1 MLHQNIHKTTKKTL
15 NIAGKLLDLSLPRI
29 MGVLNITPDSFY
41 ANSRTMA
48 LEDILQKARQMA
60 DDGATFIDIGGY
72 STRPNAD
79 DVPEEVELE
88 RVLPAIE
95 ALKKHLPAI
104 VISVDTFRANVARQ
118 AVAAGAGMLNDVS
131 GGTLDAAMFETVA
144 QLGVPYVLMHLRGN
158 PKTMTQLNHYQ
169 ELTTEVIAELQ
180 TQMFKLQQLGSI
192 DIMIDPGFGF
202 AKNASQNFELLSQ
215 LENLEILERPILV
228 GVSRKSMIWRT
239 LQIQPDE
246 ALNGTTV
253 LNTVALL
260 KGASILRVHDVRQ
273 AVEAVK
279 LVQLLKNN

>member
-169 ELTTEVIAELQ
+169 DLTTEVIAELQ

>member
-79 DVPEEVELE
+79 DVPEAVELE

>member
-118 AVAAGAGMLNDVS
+118 AVAAGAGMINDVS

>member
-79 DVPEEVELE
+79 DVPEAVELE

-118 AVAAGAGMLNDVS
+118 AVAAGASIINDVS

-202 AKNASQNFELLSQ
+202 AKNANQNFELLSQ

-228 GVSRKSMIWRT
+228 GISRKSMIWRT

-246 ALNGTTV
+246 TLNGTTV

>member
-79 DVPEEVELE
+79 DVPGAVELE

-95 ALKKHLPAI
+95 ALKKHLPDV

-118 AVAAGAGMLNDVS
+118 AVAAGAGMINDVS

-202 AKNASQNFELLSQ
+202 AKNANQNFELLSQ

-228 GVSRKSMIWRT
+228 GISRKSMIWRT